1 MLISKFSEIDKDSV
15 EAYEDK
21 FSLKLP
27 NQFRSFIL
35 KYNGGETPN
44 TSFKISKESS
54 DVKAFYG
61 LGNVKYSL
69 DKVSPQEING
79 KRYLPIALD
88 SFGNEVVIDVK
99 DGSISFLNHENGKV
113 VSLTK
118 VNDPMFAEG
127 MMGNGIAIIPKEGRV
142 VSPVNGTVNAV
153 FETKHAIGIIS
164 DEGAEILIH
173 IGLDTVKLG
182 GKFFDAKVKAGDLIK
197 TGDLLVEFDIKEL
210 GL

>member
-21 FSLKLP
+21 LSLKLP

-113 VSLTK
+113 VSLA
-118 VNDPMFAEG
+118 DDF
-127 MMGNGIAIIPKEGRV
+127 
-142 VSPVNGTVNAV
+142 VSFIKACESAPISKGAV
-153 FETKHAIGIIS
+153 KSVEEREK
-164 DEGAEILIH
+164 
-173 IGLDTVKLG
+173 
-182 GKFFDAKVKAGDLIK
+182 DLIAK
-197 TGDLLVEFDIKEL
+197 GRGSIITDALRDMWRVEIAKYSNIDLEEVVL
-210 GL
+210 